1 MKKYILLLMLVIG
14 LSASGEKKL
23 LLDTFA
29 SEQEAIEALNLL
41 KSDLNP
47 ELVKLSKMKGFDFS
61 IESLGVAYA
70 LSIEPLQDYAT
81 AAKVRSLLPKEYS
94 NSFIGP
100 YMKPERVEGKNGG
113 EFGAFAV
120 LENKFNEIS
129 ASIKSIF
136 FSDKFVIVASVL
148 EFFLV
153 VSLLIYYIKYRRLK
167 KRVVSK
173 KEVRNMNLPGEA
185 IVKPSDIFYV
195 REY

>member
-1 MKKYILLLMLVIG
+1 MKKYLLLLMLVIG

-29 SEQEAIEALNLL
+29 SEKEAIEALNAL

-47 ELVKLSKMKGFDFS
+47 ELAKLSKMKGFDFS
-61 IESLGVAYA
+61 IEYLGVAYA

-100 YMKPERVEGKNGG
+100 YMKPEMAEGKNGG
-113 EFGAFAV
+113 ELSVFASF
-120 LENKFNEIS
+120 ENKFNEIS
-129 ASIKSIF
+129 ASVKSIF

-167 KRVVSK
+167 KRLVSK
-173 KEVRNMNLPGEA
+173 REARNMNLSSEA